1 MVGPRLDEEDAG
13 ALVLRQACGQDAS
26 RRPAAHD
33 DDVVGGGRRPHDRH
47 QLCSLGPM
55 IVMPSVSSTWR
66 TKMYLSSRPSECL
79 RLMPGSRL
87 PSVLATTRSGSDGG
101 RPATRCPSKSS
112 TDAAVWACG
121 TPA

>member
-47 QLCSLGPM
+47 QLCSLGHM
-55 IVMPSVSSTWR
+55 IVMTSVSSTWR
-66 TKMYLSSRPSECL
+66 TKMYLSSRPSE
-79 RLMPGSRL
+79 
-87 PSVLATTRSGSDGG
+87 RSGEH
-101 RPATRCPSKSS
+101 TYELKSLMIIQY
-112 TDAAVWACG
+112 DVFCLI
-121 TPA
+121 